1 MGVGV
6 DAFGLY
12 AVRLDG
18 GKGRSGAAGID
29 FFKQGDSGS
38 AADDLS
44 KGGAAVKFR
53 ISNTVLKYGDQM
65 PSLPVLSYDNS
76 RLLPESYSGTLIT
89 SKEIEGLELNAG
101 RFTAESRKSAEG
113 RDSGGLKS
121 INVFGGKYA
130 FTDHFNASLYASDVE
145 DVLKKQYINLNY
157 TIPLQADQSL
167 NFDFNGYRTKLDSDF
182 ADQNFNGN
190 RDNKI
195 WSLAASYT
203 IDAHTFMIAHQ
214 RNTGDTGYN
223 YGWYQNAGGIGD
235 GGTTIW
241 LANSYWSDFNAED
254 ERSWQVSYALDFA
267 KYGVPGLTYRV
278 AYVRGDNIKTAE
290 TSNGKEREIFNQVQ
304 YVVQSGPARTSPCVC
319 AARSCVSPT
328 TPARTTTTATKS
340 VPSSS
345 TRSACSDRTRE
356 RDENPGPVRVF
367 CVSCASSTLSG
378 GAAQHRKAGDSIRS
392 RLPLLIDIDNAVPET
407 PSAPSSVL
415 PCCSAVAALASATPT
430 FRRPA
435 MPALREPVQ
444 CRSASARPSPSCS
457 SARTRRSTR
466 RRARPTT
473 TACRTA
479 TEEAQVLPL
488 PAAQLRFRRR
498 LPGRVPQLLPVL
510 RRHHPPHRP
519 PGLRRDVR
527 QASRTCGNTVRRRR
541 STCAPSP
548 LPPRYH
554 AGPAR

>member
-1 MGVGV
+1 MLKKRICLLALGIATASQAMANDQEAAKGFVE
-6 DAFGLY
+6 DSH
-12 AVRLDG
+12 LDLFFRNG
-18 GKGRSGAAGID
+18 YISRDYKHGRQDKAEWGQAATATFTSG
-29 FFKQGDSGS
+29 FTQGTG
-38 AADDLS
+38 
-44 KGGAAVKFR
+44 
-53 ISNTVLKYGDQM
+53 
-65 PSLPVLSYDNS
+65 
-76 RLLPESYSGTLIT
+76 GTLIT

-304 YVVQSGPARTSPCVC
+304 YVVQSGPAKDLTLRLRSSFLRVSND
-319 AARSCVSPT
+319 ARSYNDDGNEIRAFVEYPF
-328 TPARTTTTATKS
+328 S
-340 VPSSS
+340 V
-345 TRSACSDRTRE
+345 
-356 RDENPGPVRVF
+356 F
-367 CVSCASSTLSG
+367 
-378 GAAQHRKAGDSIRS
+378 
-392 RLPLLIDIDNAVPET
+392 
-407 PSAPSSVL
+407 
-415 PCCSAVAALASATPT
+415 
-430 FRRPA
+430 
-435 MPALREPVQ
+435 
-444 CRSASARPSPSCS
+444 
-457 SARTRRSTR
+457 
-466 RRARPTT
+466 
-473 TACRTA
+473 
-479 TEEAQVLPL
+479 
-488 PAAQLRFRRR
+488 
-498 LPGRVPQLLPVL
+498 
-510 RRHHPPHRP
+510 
-519 PGLRRDVR
+519 
-527 QASRTCGNTVRRRR
+527 
-541 STCAPSP
+541 
-548 LPPRYH
+548 
-554 AGPAR
+554 